1 MPVQTKRLSVV
12 LGLCLVTSLVT
23 AVVITLPRQL
33 QDSVYADQRLQSDEA
48 RAKLETAF
56 DLSSSFRMVAET
68 MRPSVVSV
76 QTKTAAVGGRGRG
89 GMGGLPPEFRN
100 QMPRGFEDFFGPGF
114 EMPRRRGGGQMPE
127 ATPQRSGQGSG
138 VVVRADGYIL
148 TNNHVVDGADEV
160 IVQLSDDREVT
171 AEVIGTD
178 PETDL
183 AVLKVDAGRLQPV
196 ALGSSEDIQV
206 GDWVLAIGSPF
217 GLDQTVTAGIISGKN
232 RRQGIVASGQGFEDF
247 LQTDAAINPG
257 NSGGPLV
264 NLRGELVGINTAIL
278 SRSGG
283 NAGIGFAIPVAM
295 AKPVFEE
302 IIANG
307 EVRRGFLGAAVAD
320 VTPATSE
327 DYGLQATKG
336 ALIQSVLDGQP
347 AANAGLQPGDVVTK
361 VNDREIESGSDLVNY
376 IASRKPGDGVSMNV
390 DRNGETINVDVKL
403 QERNSD
409 VMAMFRGGSA
419 GGNTPFGLE
428 LEPITPENA
437 SKYGYDN
444 VDAGLLVTSVD
455 GDSVA
460 AKAGLQAGDVI
471 EKVGG
476 QAAGDVKSFTDAMN
490 AARKD
495 KKPLRLIVR
504 RGSSSQLIVVTFE

>member
-1 MPVQTKRLSVV
+1 MPTQTKRLSVV
-12 LGLCLVTSLVT
+12 LGLCLVTSLLT

-33 QDSVYADQRLQSDEA
+33 TDGAYAEQRLQSDEA

-56 DLSSSFRMVAET
+56 DLSQSFRMVAET

-76 QTKTAAVGGRGRG
+76 QTKTAATSGRGRG
-89 GMGGLPPEFRN
+89 GMGGLPPQFRN
-100 QMPRGFEDFFGPGF
+100 QLPRGFEDFFGPGF
-114 EMPRRRGGGQMPE
+114 EMPRRDSMP
-127 ATPQRSGQGSG
+127 AQPRTGQGSG
-138 VVVRADGYIL
+138 VVIRADGYIL
-148 TNNHVVDGADEV
+148 TNNHVLEGADEV
-160 IVQLSDDREVT
+160 IVQLSDDREVI

-183 AVLKVDAGRLQPV
+183 AVIKVDAGRLQPV

-232 RRQGIVASGQGFEDF
+232 RRQGIVAGGNGFEDF

-295 AKPVFEE
+295 ARPVFEA
-302 IIANG
+302 IIENG

-320 VTPATSE
+320 VNAATSE
-327 DYGLQATKG
+327 QFGLKATRG

-347 AANAGLQPGDVVTK
+347 AAKAGLQPGDVVTK
-361 VNDREIESGSDLVNY
+361 IDGQEISSGTDLVNT
-376 IASRKPGDGVSMNV
+376 IASRQPGAGVSMTV
-390 DRNGETINVDVKL
+390 DRDGETINVDVKL

-409 VMAMFRGGSA
+409 VMAMFREGGST
-419 GGNTPFGLE
+419 GGGSGPFGLE

-437 SKYGYDN
+437 SKYGLDD
-444 VDAGLLVTSVD
+444 VREGLLVTSVD

-460 AKAGLQAGDVI
+460 GQAGLQAGDVI

-476 QAAGDVKSFTDAMN
+476 QPAGDIKSFNEAMS
-490 AARKD
+490 AARED
-495 KKPLRLIVR
+495 SKPLRLIVR
-504 RGSSSQLIVVTFE
+504 RGTSSQLIVVTFK